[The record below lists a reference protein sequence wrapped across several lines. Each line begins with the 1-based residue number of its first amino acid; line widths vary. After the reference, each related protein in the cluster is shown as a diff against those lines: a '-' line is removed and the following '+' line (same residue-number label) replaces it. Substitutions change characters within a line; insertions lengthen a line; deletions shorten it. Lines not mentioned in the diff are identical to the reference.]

1 MFQYYLV
8 QISARYLI
16 KTEARFISVKRIV
29 NYIDVNECHIKHLI
43 KSLEGQLS
51 APVAENGKDFSVGE
65 RQLLCMARA
74 LLRQSKILVLDEAT
88 ADLYR
93 HYLLLLFINDFDLI
107 KVGYMLKIER

>member
-1 MFQYYLV
+1 LNPFGLY
-8 QISARYLI
+8 
-16 KTEARFISVKRIV
+16 K
-29 NYIDVNECHIKHLI
+29 DECHIKHLI

-88 ADLYR
+88 AGSKAFVIG
-93 HYLLLLFINDFDLI
+93 YLARAVSIVLHII
-107 KVGYMLKIER
+107 